1 MTKRTSLHTFYTLI
15 VTQTFSLIG
24 SSMTSLAVAIKVY
37 KDTDQATPLT
47 MAAFFAALPALLSS
61 SLAGVLA
68 DRWDRRRVMALA
80 DTGQA
85 LGTLL
90 LLFTF
95 ATGIFEVWHL
105 YVVALIQA
113 VFGALQGPAFQAA
126 STMLVP
132 DEHRDRANA
141 IRQLTGPMAGIIAPV
156 LAGLLFVVIGA
167 VGVMAI
173 DLLTFAVAVAVVLV
187 LEIPHPEKTIEGR
200 AFEESGPRAAGFLA
214 PYRALWHEVT
224 IGFRF
229 LVSRR
234 ILLLMS
240 LYVSLV
246 NFLIGGAF
254 VLNTPYVLSITGSS
268 AALGTLM
275 AITSLGAILGG
286 VIMGTWGGTRPR
298 IHTIMPGIALSGLC
312 LALYGVSR
320 STITMGAA
328 MFMLML
334 PIPMINASFMSI
346 MQIKIPPD
354 LQGRVFAALGQLA
367 IILNP
372 LAFLIAGPLADR
384 VFEPA
389 VGGGG
394 WDRVAPLVGSHEGA
408 GIGLIMLL
416 AGCLITLV
424 TLLVY
429 TSSAVRSMEITLPDY
444 EPVAAEA
451 EVSVAHTAPALAEAE
466 PQAI

>member
-1 MTKRTSLHTFYTLI
+1 MSNRTTLRTFYILI
-15 VTQTFSLIG
+15 ATQTFSLIG
-24 SSMTSLAVAIKVY
+24 SQMTHLAVAIKVF
-37 KDTDQATPLT
+37 KDTEQATPLA

-90 LLFTF
+90 LLLTF

-113 VFGALQGPAFQAA
+113 VFGSFQGPAFQAA

-132 DEHRDRANA
+132 DEHRDRSNA

-156 LAGLLFVVIGA
+156 LASLLFVLIGA
-167 VGVMAI
+167 TGVMVI
-173 DLLTFAVAVAVVLV
+173 DLATFAVAVVVVLLV
-187 LEIPHPEKTIEGR
+187 KIPHPEKTTEGR
-200 AFEESGPRAAGFLA
+200 ALEDAAPRAAGFLA

-229 LVSRR
+229 LASRR

-240 LYVSLV
+240 MYISLV

-254 VLNTPYVLSITGSS
+254 VLNTPYVLSITDSET
-268 AALGTLM
+268 ALGTLM
-275 AITSLGAILGG
+275 AVTSLGAIVGG
-286 VIMGTWGGTRPR
+286 IIMSAWGGTRPR
-298 IHTIMPGIALSGLC
+298 IHTIMPGIAVAGLC

-320 STITMGAA
+320 SSLTMGAA

-354 LQGRVFAALGQLA
+354 LQGRVFAALGQMGIL
-367 IILNP
+367 LNP
-372 LAFLIAGPLADR
+372 LAYLIAGPLADR

-389 VGGGG
+389 VGTGA
-394 WDRVAPLVGSHEGA
+394 WDIFEPLVGSQEGS

-416 AGCLITLV
+416 AGGLIVVV
-424 TLLVY
+424 TLMVY
-429 TSSAVRSMEITLPDY
+429 AVSAVRRMEVILPDY
-444 EPVAAEA
+444 EPIAAQPESSAVAAPA
-451 EVSVAHTAPALAEAE
+451 SALAEAGS
-466 PQAI
+466 